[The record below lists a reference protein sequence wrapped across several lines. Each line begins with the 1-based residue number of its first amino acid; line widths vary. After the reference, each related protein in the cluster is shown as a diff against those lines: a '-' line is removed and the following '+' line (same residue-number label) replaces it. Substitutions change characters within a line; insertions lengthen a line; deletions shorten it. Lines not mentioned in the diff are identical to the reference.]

1 MTYDE
6 DINPRE
12 KKIARWL
19 AGGMHVALL
28 VLLIFGVS
36 WQRRHSEPAAVV
48 DLWSSMAPPKQ
59 EPPPKVS
66 PRVEPKPEPNPKP
79 SVARAPPP
87 PPPPKPR

>member
-1 MTYDE
+1 MTWDE
-6 DINPRE
+6 DVSPRE
-12 KKIARWL
+12 RKIARWL

-59 EPPPKVS
+59 ET
-66 PRVEPKPEPNPKP
+66 
-79 SVARAPPP
+79 PPP
-87 PPPPKPR
+87 PPRPAPKI